1 MAQTLPAISFN
12 SPVGS
17 ECRIQRGFFMRTYV
31 SFSVLTIAGAV
42 MGTGIVQAQSAL
54 LNLPRDSQ
62 HARIAQRIGITDV
75 TIDYHRPFVKGRKIF
90 GGIQAYD
97 QVWRAGANENTT
109 FEITDPLTINGQQ
122 LPKGSYGLHMIP
134 GTASWVVIFS
144 RNSGAWGSFTYDKSE
159 DALRVAV
166 SPQIVPNHEMLTYEF
181 DEVTPVSALAV
192 MTWEKVR
199 VAFKIE
205 VSTPK
210 IVSESLRRQLGSRV
224 QFEWQSG
231 MEAANYLLD
240 NKLDPDEALRYA
252 DQSIQNEDRFEN
264 EMTKARAL
272 TALGRDKEAVAAR
285 GKAFEL
291 GTQLQIQVFARNLQ
305 AQGRKKEAL
314 ELFRL
319 NIKKDPNTWIAHNET
334 ARLAAAEGDFDT
346 AVKEMKLVL
355 ATAPA
360 SFKTQ
365 VEDLIR
371 LLENRI
377 DIN

>member
-1 MAQTLPAISFN
+1 
-12 SPVGS
+12 
-17 ECRIQRGFFMRTYV
+17 
-31 SFSVLTIAGAV
+31 
-42 MGTGIVQAQSAL
+42 
-54 LNLPRDSQ
+54 
-62 HARIAQRIGITDV
+62 
-75 TIDYHRPFVKGRKIF
+75 
-90 GGIQAYD
+90 
-97 QVWRAGANENTT
+97 
-109 FEITDPLTINGQQ
+109 
-122 LPKGSYGLHMIP
+122 
-134 GTASWVVIFS
+134 
-144 RNSGAWGSFTYDKSE
+144 
-159 DALRVAV
+159 
-166 SPQIVPNHEMLTYEF
+166 MLTYEF